1 MTEQDMEELL
11 WKFPGKLL
19 NEPLEPFRRQPSSQ
33 VGRAD
38 LIFKDRLGRF
48 LVVEIKKGTLPRGAV
63 NQLVDYYGM
72 LKREF
77 HNESVELMAVAHFI
91 PEDRAIACLKYD
103 IEPREISEKRFL
115 DVAREVGYPL
125 ESEREVKDKAG
136 KVDSAPQ
143 AGTALSRPGPGSI
156 GLNRVERAWYFS
168 PSGLGKPA
176 FLAFVNAKGNC
187 SMRVFDAEDG
197 SFLGRRY
204 TGGDYREA
212 FREYIL
218 EATPVTVTRQP
229 SLENEC
235 KQQLPSAVLAQLKRQ
250 VLKPIEPS

>member
-1 MTEQDMEELL
+1 ML
-11 WKFPGKLL
+11 WKHPDKLL
-19 NEPLEPFRRQPSSQ
+19 NEPLTPFRRQPSSQ

-77 HNESVELMAVAHFI
+77 RDEPVELMAVANFI
-91 PEDRAIACLKYD
+91 PQDRAIACLKYD

-115 DVAREVGYPL
+115 DVARDVGYRL
-125 ESEREVKDKAG
+125 EPEAGAGDNAATSESPSKAEITVSM
-136 KVDSAPQ
+136 KRSDP
-143 AGTALSRPGPGSI
+143 PGS
-156 GLNRVERAWYFS
+156 NRVEKAWYFS
-168 PSGLGKPA
+168 PSTMEKPA

-187 SMRVFDAEDG
+187 SMRIFDAEDG

-204 TGGDYREA
+204 AGGDYREA
-212 FREYIL
+212 FQQYITGSISMNV
-218 EATPVTVTRQP
+218 ARQP
-229 SLENEC
+229 NLENNC
-235 KQQLPSAVLAQLKRQ
+235 KQQLPSAVLSELRAQRR
-250 VLKPIEPS
+250 PAP

>member
-1 MTEQDMEELL
+1 MTERDMEELL
-11 WKFPGKLL
+11 WGYPEKLL
-19 NEPLEPFRRQPSSQ
+19 NEPLEQFRRQPSSQ

-72 LKREF
+72 LKSEF
-77 HNESVELMAVAHFI
+77 QNESVELMAVAHFI
-91 PEDRAIACLKYD
+91 PEDRAIACIKYD

-115 DVAREVGYPL
+115 DLAREVGYQL
-125 ESEREVKDKAG
+125 ESER
-136 KVDSAPQ
+136 KVNNQLEKLDSTPKIQ
-143 AGTALSRPGPGSI
+143 TALAKPVHSPI
-156 GLNRVERAWYFS
+156 GLNRVERAWYYS
-168 PSGLGKPA
+168 PSSVGKPA

-187 SMRVFDAEDG
+187 SMRVFDAEEG

-204 TGGDYREA
+204 AGGDYREA

-218 EATPVTVTRQP
+218 KSTAVTVTRQP

-235 KQQLPSAVLAQLKRQ
+235 KQQLPSGVLTQLKRQ
-250 VLKPIEPS
+250 LN

>member
-1 MTEQDMEELL
+1 MTERDMEELM
-11 WKFPGKLL
+11 WKCPEKFL
-19 NEPLEPFRRQPSSQ
+19 NEPLEPFRKQPSSQ

-48 LVVEIKKGTLPRGAV
+48 LVVELKKGMLPRGAV

-77 HNESVELMAVAHFI
+77 QNESVELMAVANSI
-91 PEDRAIACLKYD
+91 PEERAIACLKYH

-115 DVAREVGYPL
+115 DVAREVGYEL
-125 ESEREVKDKAG
+125 ESEKENIVKTG
-136 KVDSAPQ
+136 RTESVRPLGSAF
-143 AGTALSRPGPGSI
+143 SRPLGV
-156 GLNRVERAWYFS
+156 NRVERAWYFS
-168 PSGLGKPA
+168 PSGVGRPA

-204 TGGDYREA
+204 AGGGLSRG
-212 FREYIL
+212 I
-218 EATPVTVTRQP
+218 PG
-229 SLENEC
+229 
-235 KQQLPSAVLAQLKRQ
+235 
-250 VLKPIEPS
+250 IH